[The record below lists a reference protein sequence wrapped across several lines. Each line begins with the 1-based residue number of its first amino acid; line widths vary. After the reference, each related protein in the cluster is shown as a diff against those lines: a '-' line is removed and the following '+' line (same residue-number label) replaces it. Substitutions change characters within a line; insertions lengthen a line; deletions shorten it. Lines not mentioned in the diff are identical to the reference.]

1 VQRQVLIAESEKAVA
16 VRLLAD
22 AEAALD
28 RDLRQARRCLR
39 RLAALIEAPSPPAN
53 AAAWLMDRR
62 RAADGDADGPEA
74 DGPEAYANVADG
86 REAGGVAGGVGAGIV
101 RGGLAPWQLRRVER
115 CVEAGLDA
123 PITVADLAGE
133 VRLSEGHFCRG
144 FKVSTG
150 ETPHGFIVRRR
161 LARAQHLMLTT
172 DEPLSQVAML
182 CGMSDQAHLTRLF
195 RRHLGT
201 TPLTW
206 RRTYRQ
212 EG

>member
-1 VQRQVLIAESEKAVA
+1 MQRQVLIAESEKAVA

-22 AEAALD
+22 AEAA
-28 RDLRQARRCLR
+28 
-39 RLAALIEAPSPPAN
+39 
-53 AAAWLMDRR
+53 
-62 RAADGDADGPEA
+62 
-74 DGPEAYANVADG
+74 
-86 REAGGVAGGVGAGIV
+86 
-101 RGGLAPWQLRRVER
+101 
-115 CVEAGLDA
+115 AGLDA